1 MNPSPINSLFIFP
14 FYKKRYDPTEYLFPF
29 YLGIKKDPFYFVL
42 QFKVY
47 FHTCGEAIYVHD
59 PLDVAVRINKSSRI
73 FGHSKGKKT
82 YERVWWEKLR
92 HAKGQLILKVFKQT
106 LYVKG
111 DQWMPN
117 EEAEKMIDQDI
128 ADETQK
134 RFDSTLSDC
143 ETLYGGN
150 LFGTTP
156 SFYFIPIVWQYP
168 GQLIRPMS
176 HYVLAH

>member
-1 MNPSPINSLFIFP
+1 M
-14 FYKKRYDPTEYLFPF
+14 
-29 YLGIKKDPFYFVL
+29 
-42 QFKVY
+42 
-47 FHTCGEAIYVHD
+47 
-59 PLDVAVRINKSSRI
+59 
-73 FGHSKGKKT
+73 
-82 YERVWWEKLR
+82 R

-176 HYVLAH
+176 HYVLAHRGWYFHSKCFSFLFFPPHIFFNFHFVQDTFGYAPIAIPCRRSLNKVFSCFIYGRT